1 MNKTNIKA
9 VLQVISACTKIRQ
22 LQELY
27 ARYKHIP
34 VLEDAMIDR
43 KDYILYGV
51 KEMKLGSGMEAWPS
65 SRIGDRTH
73 CIGRVSHIRP
83 TSPKPQPKKETNH
96 GKQAAKPHAV

>member
-1 MNKTNIKA
+1 MTDIKA
-9 VLQVISACTKIRQ
+9 VLQVISSCTKIRQ

-51 KEMKLGSGMEAWPS
+51 K
-65 SRIGDRTH
+65 
-73 CIGRVSHIRP
+73 
-83 TSPKPQPKKETNH
+83 
-96 GKQAAKPHAV
+96 